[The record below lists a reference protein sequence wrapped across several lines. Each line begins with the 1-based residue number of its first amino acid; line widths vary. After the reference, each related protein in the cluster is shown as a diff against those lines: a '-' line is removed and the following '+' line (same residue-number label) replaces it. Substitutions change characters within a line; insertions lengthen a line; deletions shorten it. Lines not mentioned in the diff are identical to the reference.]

1 MKKKWLLP
9 VSIVFGIIL
18 ICYFSLGLF
27 IIQPMGFLP
36 EGASVLYFRL
46 GMNIPFI
53 SSADG
58 IILKKN
64 GEVSLLTRGLTMA
77 ALAKPVIDRKILSL
91 PYSHSLYLYSTG
103 GVELEK

>member
-1 MKKKWLLP
+1 MKKK
-9 VSIVFGIIL
+9 SIISLSIAFGISF

-27 IIQPMGFLP
+27 VIQPIGMLP
-36 EGASVLYFRL
+36 EGATVLYFRL

-64 GEVSLLTRGLTMA
+64 GAVSLFTRGLTMTT
-77 ALAKPVIDRKILSL
+77 LSKPIIDRKIFSL
-91 PYSHSLYLYSTG
+91 PYFHSLYLYSTG